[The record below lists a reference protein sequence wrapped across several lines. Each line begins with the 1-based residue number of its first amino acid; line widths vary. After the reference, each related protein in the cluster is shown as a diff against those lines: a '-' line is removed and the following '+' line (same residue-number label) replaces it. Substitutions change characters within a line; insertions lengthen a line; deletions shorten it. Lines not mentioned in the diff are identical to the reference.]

1 MRLIFVLVLLCVGLT
16 PTQFAS
22 ARTRAVIN
30 DPDGFTNVR
39 AEPRENAA
47 VVARVNAG
55 EIFDFE
61 YDATGKG
68 TWWKVKLA
76 SGKAGWMHSS
86 RIRIFAAPEDL
97 VVVGND
103 DVNIWARTHGV
114 GDYLAVVRAAAK
126 GDPAAMQQFF
136 GLGCDGAACDTHVE
150 ILIKLIHILGDE
162 KLAKFL
168 SRQSP
173 SFQSEVAELVTTDN
187 ALEPFGQ
194 ISYMK
199 REFPKTAR
207 LLFRH

>member
-1 MRLIFVLVLLCVGLT
+1 MKTAFVLLRLCLCLSA
-16 PTQFAS
+16 TQFAS
-22 ARTRAVIN
+22 AGSRGVIS

-39 AEPRENAA
+39 AKPGENAA
-47 VVARVNAG
+47 IIARVNAG
-55 EIFDFE
+55 EVFDFE

-97 VVVGND
+97 MVVGND

-126 GDPAAMQQFF
+126 GDPPAMQQFF

-173 SFQSEVAELVTTDN
+173 SFQNEVAELVTTDN

>member
-1 MRLIFVLVLLCVGLT
+1 MKRAFAIFVLCSGLALA
-16 PTQFAS
+16 QSAS
-22 ARTRAVIN
+22 AGSRGVIS
-30 DPDGFTNVR
+30 DPDGFTIVR
-39 AEPRENAA
+39 AKPGEKAA
-47 VVARVNAG
+47 IVARVNAR
-55 EIFDFE
+55 EIFIFE
-61 YDATGKG
+61 YDATGKE

-76 SGKAGWMHSS
+76 SGKTGWMHSS

-97 VVVGND
+97 VVAEND
-103 DVNIWARTHGV
+103 EANIWARTHGV
-114 GDYLAVVRAAAK
+114 ADYLTVVRAAAK

-173 SFQSEVAELVTTDN
+173 SFNKEVAELVMTDN

-199 REFPKTAR
+199 RNFPKTAR
-207 LLFRH
+207 LLFPG

>member
-1 MRLIFVLVLLCVGLT
+1 MKTAFAVFFLSLGLASA
-16 PTQFAS
+16 QFAS
-22 ARTRAVIN
+22 AASRGVIS

-39 AEPRENAA
+39 AKPSENAA
-47 VVARVNAG
+47 IVARVKAR
-55 EIFDFE
+55 EVFVFE
-61 YDATGKG
+61 YDATGKE

-76 SGKAGWMHSS
+76 SGKTGWMHSR

-97 VVVGND
+97 KVAEND
-103 DVNIWARTHGV
+103 EANDWARRHGV
-114 GDYLAVVRAAAK
+114 GDYLAVIRAAAK
-126 GDPAAMQQFF
+126 GDPVAMQQFF
-136 GLGCDGAACDTHVE
+136 GVGCDGAACDVHVE

-173 SFQSEVAELVTTDN
+173 SFNKEVAELIMTDN

-199 REFPKTAR
+199 RNFPKTAR
-207 LLFRH
+207 LLFPR